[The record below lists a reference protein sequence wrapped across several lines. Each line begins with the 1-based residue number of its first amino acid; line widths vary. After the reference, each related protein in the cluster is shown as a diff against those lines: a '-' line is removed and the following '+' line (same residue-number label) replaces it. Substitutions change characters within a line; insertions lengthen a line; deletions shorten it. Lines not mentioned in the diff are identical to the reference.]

1 MKYFLILFSA
11 LIVIASCNS
20 GNPKNSPDYVAM
32 DGEKIYK
39 MYCVSCHGADGA
51 MGFSGATNLQKSVL
65 SLEERITMITHGKG
79 VMNAFKGILSKE
91 EIGNVAGYI
100 ENLRQ

>member
-11 LIVIASCNS
+11 LFLVASCNS
-20 GNPKNSPDYVAM
+20 GNKKNSPDYVAM

-39 MYCVSCHGADGA
+39 MYCVSCHGVDGA
-51 MGFSGATNLQKSVL
+51 MGFSGAPNLQKSML
-65 SLEERITMITHGKG
+65 SLEDRINMITHGKG

-91 EIGNVAGYI
+91 EISNVAEYI